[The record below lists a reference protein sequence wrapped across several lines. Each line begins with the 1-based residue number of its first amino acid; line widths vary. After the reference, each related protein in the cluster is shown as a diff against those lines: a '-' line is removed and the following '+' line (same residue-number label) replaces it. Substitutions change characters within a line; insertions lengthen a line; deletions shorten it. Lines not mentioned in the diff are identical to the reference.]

1 MKNKLFGKFKTL
13 YDRREGVTLLELL
26 IVLVILGML
35 AGLVAPRVLRY
46 LGGAKVDTARLQIDS
61 LGAALDLFVLDTGRY
76 PTTQEGLEALVVQP
90 AGAEN
95 WNGPYTKGTRLP
107 LDPWGNAYIYS
118 YPGERNVYDLVSLG
132 ADNGEG
138 GEDED
143 QDIRNE

>member
-1 MKNKLFGKFKTL
+1 MKNKLFGKLKTL

-46 LGGAKVDTARLQIDS
+46 LGGAKVDAARLQIDS
-61 LGAALDLFVLDTGRY
+61 LGASLDLFVLDTGRY
-76 PTTQEGLEALVVQP
+76 PTTREGLEALVSQP
-90 AGAEN
+90 PGAEN
-95 WNGPYTKGTRLP
+95 WNGPYTKGTTLP

-118 YPGERNVYDLVSLG
+118 YPGEHNVYDLMSLG

-138 GEDED
+138 GEAED